1 VNLWQDIHQ
10 MIPSFNHSHV
20 LPPFLGDSPTAA
32 ANTSPYEC
40 SSLEMVR
47 QFAISHERCA
57 LLKGWLRYRADLRQ
71 LGFVQGFQW
80 VDGSFSED
88 VEVHEQRAPGDVDVV
103 TFALPP
109 LGKTKQEINVM
120 LAANPSLFNRS
131 ELRSQYGCDAFLV
144 PMDTSPDKLVKRST
158 YYFQLFSHR
167 RSDHVWKGLLQIPL
181 ESDDDKAMA
190 LLDNMKLGDSY
201 VAPA

>member
-1 VNLWQDIHQ
+1 

-20 LPPFLGDSPTAA
+20 LPPFLGESPTTS

-40 SSLEMVR
+40 SALDVVR
-47 QFAISHERCA
+47 QFAVSTERRA
-57 LLKGWLRYRADLRQ
+57 LIRGWLRYRADLRQ
-71 LGFVQGFQW
+71 LGFAQGFQW
-80 VDGSFSED
+80 IDGSFSED
-88 VEVHEQRAPGDVDVV
+88 VEAHEQRAPGDIDVV

-109 LGKTKQEINVM
+109 LGKTKQEINDM
-120 LAANPSLFNRS
+120 LAANPSLFSRS
-131 ELRSQYGCDAFLV
+131 ELKSQYGCDAFLV
-144 PMDTSPDKLVKRST
+144 PMDISPDKLVKRAI

-190 LLDNMKLGDSY
+190 LLDNTQFGDSN